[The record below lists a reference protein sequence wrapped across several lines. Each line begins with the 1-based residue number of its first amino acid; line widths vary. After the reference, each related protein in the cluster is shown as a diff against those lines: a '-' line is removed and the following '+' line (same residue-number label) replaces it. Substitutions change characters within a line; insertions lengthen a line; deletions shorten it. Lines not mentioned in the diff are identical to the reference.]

1 MSRPISSPPPLPAE
15 MLTVNLERLLSRLD
29 KKLPLVSNTE
39 YSHRGAG
46 GGVGRPKI
54 ERGEIPGV
62 VERRKIAANLEY
74 ARQLLLHLETEYAT
88 VKSSVQRKQLQEEV
102 GRGKTVIR
110 KLNERLYGIELLE
123 TMWEDEEER
132 EAREREKSEK
142 QGMLAAAA
150 SKGPEPV
157 STLRNRLG
165 TNLEPTATSTSA
177 STSYPSSSSKPSAT
191 ATSTSTTQSPN
202 GPVELEKQLSLHQR
216 QQDEITADLLAMSR
230 TLKESSLKFGQ
241 QLEEEKPYLELA
253 AQGLDKNVLGMQQMG
268 GKMDK
273 LRKDGTVGWY
283 RTIIN
288 VVIIVGLG
296 VVGLIILM
304 LPKLRR

>member
-1 MSRPISSPPPLPAE
+1 MARTISSPPPLPVE
-15 MLTVNLERLLSRLD
+15 MVTVNLERLLSRLD
-29 KKLPLVSNTE
+29 KKLPPMASTE
-39 YSHRGAG
+39 YARGEG
-46 GGVGRPKI
+46 GKPQI
-54 ERGEIPGV
+54 ERGEVPGV

-88 VKSSVQRKQLQEEV
+88 VKSSAQRKQLQEEM
-102 GRGKTVIR
+102 GRRKAVIR
-110 KLNERLYGIELLE
+110 KLNERLHGVELLE
-123 TMWEDEEER
+123 TMWEDEEEER
-132 EAREREKSEK
+132 EARVREKEEVLVEA
-142 QGMLAAAA
+142 G
-150 SKGPEPV
+150 SKDPEPT

-177 STSYPSSSSKPSAT
+177 STSYPSSFIKPTTSAT
-191 ATSTSTTQSPN
+191 TTSTIQPSS

-230 TLKESSLKFGQ
+230 ALKDSSLRFSQ

-268 GKMDK
+268 GRMDK
-273 LRKDGTVGWY
+273 LRKDGSVGWY

-288 VVIIVGLG
+288 VAIIVVLGLA
-296 VVGLIILM
+296 GLIILM